1 MSYSTLPLS
10 EAQILHLLLT
20 SGPGVPPALEY
31 PPTPPDPPSIMSLPR
46 THQITARRAVTG
58 LLGLGLTIGLLVPAF
73 HPTAPAPYYAVVP
86 TVEAAPA
93 ATATS
98 IETFLAATSM
108 PAITPTLTTT
118 STPSVTAPPPMP
130 PPATAT
136 EVVIL
141 TMPPAP
147 PRLVY
152 VPPTATPAPPPSAT
166 AAPLPPP
173 VPTNAAGSG
182 EWGNDWSN
190 SIFDRSATIGAPTPA
205 PTP

>member
-31 PPTPPDPPSIMSLPR
+31 PPAPPDSPSIMSLPR

-58 LLGLGLTIGLLVPAF
+58 LLGLGLTIGLLVPIF

-86 TVEAAPA
+86 TVEIAPA
-93 ATATS
+93 ATATTPA
-98 IETFLAATSM
+98 TFLAATST
-108 PAITPTLTTT
+108 PTITPTLTAT
-118 STPSVTAPPPMP
+118 STPSATPPPTLP

-136 EVVIL
+136 EVVIP

-147 PRLVY
+147 PRRVY
-152 VPPTATPAPPPSAT
+152 VPSTATPAPPPLPT

-173 VPTNAAGSG
+173 MPTNAAGSG
-182 EWGNDWSN
+182 EWGNDWSG
-190 SIFDRSATIGAPTPA
+190 SIFDRSATIGAPTPTPA
-205 PTP
+205 P